1 MKNSI
6 KLIAAGLLFSTA
18 LIAPAVSHAAV
29 GDDNNELD
37 SKGQITF
44 TPNTDPT
51 NPIDPTDPT
60 DPVVPIDPTDPTN
73 PNPDPTPGTN
83 GPLSIDYASNFLF
96 VEKDYDP
103 ATGDAEKQKVK
114 ITSQDKTYYA
124 MAQTYKD
131 SAGAVQTGPNFVQVS
146 DNRGSLAGWNLT
158 VTQKDQF
165 ATADPNDATKNVY
178 LDGAKITLN
187 NGSIQT
193 PSTSAKPSTVA
204 AEAELT
210 PNAVTPLITAAAN
223 EGAGTYQL
231 VWGDPAS
238 TDPTA
243 ATDASK
249 SVTLD
254 VPGATTKLAAQYT
267 TTLTWSLYDTPDGS
281 ATPAP

>member
-6 KLIAAGLLFSTA
+6 KLIAAGLLFSSA

-51 NPIDPTDPT
+51 DPVDPTDPT
-60 DPVVPIDPTDPTN
+60 DPIDPVDPTDPTN
-73 PNPDPTPGTN
+73 PVDPGTN

-103 ATGDAEKQKVK
+103 STGDAEAQKVK

-124 MAQTYKD
+124 MAQTFKD
-131 SAGAVQTGPNFVQVS
+131 SAGDVQTGPNFVQVS

-165 ATADPNDATKNVY
+165 TTADPSDATKSVY
-178 LDGAKITLN
+178 LDGATITLN

-193 PSTSAKPSTVA
+193 ASSSAKPSTVA
-204 AEAELT
+204 DQAKLT

-231 VWGDPAS
+231 IWGNPLS
-238 TDPTA
+238 TDTSA
-243 ATDASK
+243 DTDASK